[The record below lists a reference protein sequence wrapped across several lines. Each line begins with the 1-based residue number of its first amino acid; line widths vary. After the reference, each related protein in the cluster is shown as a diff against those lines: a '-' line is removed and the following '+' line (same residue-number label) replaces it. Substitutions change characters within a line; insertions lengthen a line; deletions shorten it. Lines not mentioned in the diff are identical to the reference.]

1 MVSAPGL
8 PGTGRQEAVVGSM
21 RVGFVGAGRMG
32 FPMVERLA
40 ATGHDLV
47 VYARRAEARDA
58 LTGLGVR
65 HTSELTE
72 AAADVDVLLLC
83 VFSDQ
88 QLTEIAAPLAAALPY
103 DAVFASHVTGR
114 ESTLRAVADRFPA
127 IHVVDAPV
135 SGGPGEISAGRLT
148 VLLGGDPAARERAA
162 DAVRPYAD
170 PIIETGELGT
180 ALAVKLVNNFLFAA
194 NTQLAAEAVRLGEA
208 LGVSPGQLLG
218 ALEHMSGGSSASHR
232 AAEGKGDMAAFATRI
247 GPFMKKDVAACLEQ
261 AAERA
266 VDPGLLIDVV
276 RRGPLPLI

>member
-1 MVSAPGL
+1 M
-8 PGTGRQEAVVGSM
+8 GSM

-40 ATGHDLV
+40 AAGHDLV
-47 VYARRAEARDA
+47 VYARRPEAAAALAE
-58 LTGLGVR
+58 LGIR
-65 HTSELTE
+65 HTAELAE

-83 VFSDQ
+83 VFSDA
-88 QLTEIAAPLAAALPY
+88 QLAEIAAPLAAALP
-103 DAVFASHVTGR
+103 DGAVFASHVTGR
-114 ESTLRAVADRFPA
+114 ESVLRSLAAGFPA

-148 VLLGGDPAARERAA
+148 VLLGGEPVARKQAASVVRA
-162 DAVRPYAD
+162 YAD
-170 PIIETGELGT
+170 PVIETGELGT

-218 ALEHMSGGSSASHR
+218 ALKHMSGGSSASHR
-232 AAEGKGDMAAFATRI
+232 AAEGEGDMAAFANRI

-261 AAERA
+261 AAQRG
-266 VDPGLLIDVV
+266 VDAGLLIDVV
-276 RRGPLPLI
+276 RRGPLPLV

>member
-1 MVSAPGL
+1 M
-8 PGTGRQEAVVGSM
+8 GSL

-40 ATGHDLV
+40 AAGHDLV
-47 VYARRAEARDA
+47 VYARRPDA
-58 LTGLGVR
+58 AASLAGLGIR
-65 HTSELTE
+65 HTAELAE
-72 AAADVDVLLLC
+72 AAAGVEVLLLC
-83 VFSDQ
+83 VFSDA
-88 QLTEIAAPLAAALPY
+88 QLAEIAAPLAAALP
-103 DAVFASHVTGR
+103 DGAVFASHVTGR
-114 ESTLRAVADRFPA
+114 ESTLRAVAGRFPA

-135 SGGPGEISAGRLT
+135 SGGPAEISAGRLT
-148 VLLGGDPAARERAA
+148 VLLGGEPVAREQAA
-162 DAVRPYAD
+162 SVVRTYAD

-232 AAEGKGDMAAFATRI
+232 AAEGEGDMAAFAARI

-261 AAERA
+261 AAERG
-266 VDPGLLIDVV
+266 VDAGLLIDVV
-276 RRGPLPLI
+276 RRGPLPLV